1 MYSNFQDLISRIKK
15 ISKSYNISLNN
26 DQVYNIIYTLNCINN
41 SNIDYYYDTILISFI
56 SALRYY
62 TKYVSSYSDE
72 EYKFNRDY
80 MNNKFIFILENPD
93 ILL

>member
-26 DQVYNIIYTLNCINN
+26 DQIYNIIYTLNCINN
-41 SNIDYYYDTILISFI
+41 LNIDYYYDTILISFI
-56 SALRYY
+56 SALRYH